1 MNALSEG
8 NNFRDVVRFEL
19 SETSRFCREVVTV
32 LSGQVLKMGTVIAK
46 ILLSVATS
54 GVAASG
60 NTGGGTITSVT
71 GNTKTKKGVY
81 TIECLTYTAS
91 PLAATFSVI
100 DPDGNSLPDAS
111 LGAYVSDQINFTL
124 TNGSPVIAVGD
135 KWTITVSDGSG
146 YVKGIDFDAVDGTQ
160 TAYGILT
167 ADVDA
172 TDGNT
177 EGVAVVRDALIIA
190 DNLVYPTT
198 SPAVTTDQKALALA
212 ALASK
217 NIIEREEA

>member
-32 LSGQVLKMGTVIAK
+32 LSGQVLTMGTVIAK

-111 LGAYVSDQINFTL
+111 LGAYENDQIRML
-124 TNGSPVIAVGD
+124 IADGSPVIAVGD

>member
-8 NNFRDVVRFEL
+8 NNFRDIVRFEL

-111 LGAYVSDQINFTL
+111 LGAYVNDQICML
-124 TNGSPVIAVGD
+124 IADGSPVIAVGD

>member
-1 MNALSEG
+1 MTALNEG
-8 NNFRDVVRFEL
+8 NNFRDVVRYEL
-19 SETSRFCREVVTV
+19 SQTAGFCREVVTV
-32 LSGQVLKMGTVIAK
+32 LTGQVLTMGMVIAK

-60 NTGGGTITSVT
+60 NTGGGTITRVT

-111 LGAYVSDQINFTL
+111 LGAYENDQIRMHIAD
-124 TNGSPVIAVGD
+124 GSPVITVGD
-135 KWTITVSDGSG
+135 KWTITVADGSG
-146 YVKGIDFDAVDGTQ
+146 KVKGIDFDAVDGSQ

-172 TDGNT
+172 TSADVD
-177 EGVAVVRDALIIA
+177 GVAVVRDALIVA

-198 SPAVTTDQKALALA
+198 SPAVTTDEKALALA

-217 NIIEREEA
+217 NILEREEA

>member
-8 NNFRDVVRFEL
+8 NNFRDIVRFEL

-111 LGAYVSDQINFTL
+111 LGAYENDQIRML
-124 TNGSPVIAVGD
+124 IADGSPVITVGD
-135 KWTITVSDGSG
+135 K
-146 YVKGIDFDAVDGTQ
+146 
-160 TAYGILT
+160 
-167 ADVDA
+167 
-172 TDGNT
+172 
-177 EGVAVVRDALIIA
+177 
-190 DNLVYPTT
+190 
-198 SPAVTTDQKALALA
+198 
-212 ALASK
+212 
-217 NIIEREEA
+217 

>member
-8 NNFRDVVRFEL
+8 NNFRDIVRFEL

-60 NTGGGTITSVT
+60 NTGGGTITNVT

-111 LGAYVSDQINFTL
+111 LGAYENDQIRML
-124 TNGSPVIAVGD
+124 IADGSPVIAVGD